1 MFPSRSPAAGAVRTA
16 FVLPTL
22 ATGLML
28 LAAHSAGAQ
37 TIERVKLTDNDL
49 SCQQIYA
56 EAQQM
61 ETAMQL
67 AGPGLPPPPPPAP
80 AAAPQAV
87 PQMQQQALA
96 AALPTQSAL
105 QGAVMMDPKVQ
116 ASIARA
122 RASGMSEAQ
131 INATIGLG
139 MQRGGLG
146 TPTLAQMHAP
156 SAALMTQQGVSQEYQ
171 NEYARAMAQ
180 AQAGNRGAVPAIP
193 AVPAAPVSP
202 AAAGMAGL
210 FGALAGAAAP
220 RAAPAAAPAV
230 TAAAAPPP
238 QTSLGAQARARK
250 DHLTGLFL
258 SKGCRM
264 ADVQN

>member
-1 MFPSRSPAAGAVRTA
+1 MFPCSARVPRAAS
-16 FVLPTL
+16 VL
-22 ATGLML
+22 AASL
-28 LAAHSAGAQ
+28 LAMAAHGAGAQ

-67 AGPGLPPPPPPAP
+67 AGPGLPPAPAP
-80 AAAPQAV
+80 AVQQVAPQV
-87 PQMQQQALA
+87 PQQALA
-96 AALPTQSAL
+96 AAVPTQSAL

-131 INATIGLG
+131 INATVGLG

-146 TPTLAQMHAP
+146 NPTLAQLHAP

-171 NEYARAMAQ
+171 NEYARVMSQ
-180 AQAGNRGAVPAIP
+180 VQSGNRGAA
-193 AVPAAPVSP
+193 PAAPALAAAP
-202 AAAGMAGL
+202 AAAGLAGL
-210 FGALAGAAAP
+210 FGALAGAATAP
-220 RAAPAAAPAV
+220 RPAPAAAPPV
-230 TAAAAPPP
+230 AAAAPQP
-238 QTSLGAQARARK
+238 QGMGAQAKARK

>member
-1 MFPSRSPAAGAVRTA
+1 MFPTRSPAAGAVRTA

-28 LAAHSAGAQ
+28 LAAQGAGAQ

-67 AGPGLPPPPPPAP
+67 AGPGLPPPPAP
-80 AAAPQAV
+80 AASPQPV
-87 PQMQQQALA
+87 PQVQQQALA

-202 AAAGMAGL
+202 AAAGLAGL
-210 FGALAGAAAP
+210 FGALAAGAAAP
-220 RAAPAAAPAV
+220 RAAPAV
-230 TAAAAPPP
+230 TAAAAPAP
-238 QTSLGAQARARK
+238 QAGLGAQAKARK